1 MIKLYRGAWSHADS
15 FVSFFCFFSLSLII
29 ILETLLDPIKTKRF
43 RKQLL
48 LKVAEKTTENQEV
61 TAGLAA
67 TGWIT
72 G

>member
-1 MIKLYRGAWSHADS
+1 MIKLSRGAWSHGDA
-15 FVSFFCFFSLSLII
+15 FVSFFCFFFLSLII
-29 ILETLLDPIKTKRF
+29 TLENLLDPIKTKHF

-61 TAGLAA
+61 T
-67 TGWIT
+67 GWIT